1 MSKCQKKKQNNCSHS
16 HVIVYNFHFYNIS
29 FLCESYFYSA
39 ESFLIHF
46 YFFHVSD
53 RTLAVSID
61 KQS

>member
-1 MSKCQKKKQNNCSHS
+1 MSKCQKKAKKFSCYCIQLLYIPFLHL
-16 HVIVYNFHFYNIS
+16 

-39 ESFLIHF
+39 ESFLMHF

-61 KQS
+61 KQSQ